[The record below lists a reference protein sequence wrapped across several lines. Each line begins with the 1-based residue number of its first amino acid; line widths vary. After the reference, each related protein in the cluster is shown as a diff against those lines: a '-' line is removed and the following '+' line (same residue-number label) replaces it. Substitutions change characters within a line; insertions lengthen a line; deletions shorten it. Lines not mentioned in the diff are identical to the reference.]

1 MNKRLITIMSLLL
14 ALVLLATACGG
25 QATTAATPTAPGETT
40 AATTAPLKD
49 LPTLKLIY
57 NTSTGHQVIA
67 EAVQAM
73 WKESLGLD
81 VTLENSEWAV
91 FQETRNSGNYQIAR
105 HGWLGDYTDPMTF
118 LDMWVSES
126 GQNGR

>member
-14 ALVLLATACGG
+14 ALVLMATACGG
-25 QATTAATPTAPGETT
+25 QATTAATTAAPGETT

-49 LPTLKLIY
+49 LPALKLIY

-73 WKESLGLD
+73 
-81 VTLENSEWAV
+81 
-91 FQETRNSGNYQIAR
+91 
-105 HGWLGDYTDPMTF
+105 
-118 LDMWVSES
+118 
-126 GQNGR
+126 